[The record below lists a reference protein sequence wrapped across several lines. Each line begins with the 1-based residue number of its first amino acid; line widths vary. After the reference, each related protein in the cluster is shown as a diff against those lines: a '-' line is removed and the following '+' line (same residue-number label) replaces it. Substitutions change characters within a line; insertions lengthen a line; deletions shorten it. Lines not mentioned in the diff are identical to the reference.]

1 MKFAG
6 CKKFYDGKLKMQKR
20 EAIKDPDVDIPGTAA
35 RPRWLGGGLET
46 KIIGFGNYHHR
57 QEPDL
62 AVIRHVSER

>member
-6 CKKFYDGKLKMQKR
+6 CEKIYDGKLKMQKR

-46 KIIGFGNYHHR
+46 KL
-57 QEPDL
+57 L
-62 AVIRHVSER
+62 ASATITIARNRIWL